1 MGDPDQLFTYKELTS
16 PPPGTRGGR
25 IKQDAINDLNAI
37 RDQDIARVIIV
48 VRKGK
53 RSVKGARKKK
63 P

>member
-1 MGDPDQLFTYKELTS
+1 MGDPDQLFIYKELTS
-16 PPPGTRGGR
+16 PPPGTRGRR

>member
-16 PPPGTRGGR
+16 PPPGTRGRR

>member
-16 PPPGTRGGR
+16 PPPGTHGRR